1 MPLLA
6 ENPLGGQF
14 GGGEICG
21 LRRAFRSFFVSF
33 FLSDFLAEASL
44 LTLLVRLVADGIADG
59 RTNPEPA
66 MKARRSGPVARRII
80 SASSLP

>member
-33 FLSDFLAEASL
+33 SDFLAEASL
-44 LTLLVRLVADGIADG
+44 STLLVRLVAAGIADG